1 MKLFRHIALASILAA
16 AFCSCSKEQA
26 PVQGEEMRISYTVS
40 IPETKAP
47 VTADGAAINKVWYA
61 LYNTDGTLAT
71 KYAPV
76 TFENGNA
83 RCEVVM
89 MRDRAYKIV
98 FVAQH
103 YSDEATPA
111 YPIDAQTAT
120 IGLPTNPEANTDKF
134 DLFYGTQD
142 ISSST
147 GSASGSIV
155 LDRIVSMVNFTC
167 SDEYWNNTQPT
178 SSSVTLSGVA
188 AGWNLLTGK
197 PSAEKTGITFGKA
210 EIPAAN
216 HLAAAFCFVNGNI
229 SATLNLYGAADAPIK
244 TLTVQDVVVETNKK
258 TNIEI
263 K

>member
-1 MKLFRHIALASILAA
+1 
-16 AFCSCSKEQA
+16 
-26 PVQGEEMRISYTVS
+26 
-40 IPETKAP
+40 
-47 VTADGAAINKVWYA
+47 
-61 LYNTDGTLAT
+61 
-71 KYAPV
+71 
-76 TFENGNA
+76 
-83 RCEVVM
+83 
-89 MRDRAYKIV
+89 
-98 FVAQH
+98 
-103 YSDEATPA
+103 
-111 YPIDAQTAT
+111 
-120 IGLPTNPEANTDKF
+120 
-134 DLFYGTQD
+134 
-142 ISSST
+142 
-147 GSASGSIV
+147 
-155 LDRIVSMVNFTC
+155 MVNFTC

-197 PSAEKTGITFGKA
+197 PSAEKTDITFGKA